1 MSLNRLIEK
10 IAETQNPTVAG
21 LDPKLEYVPGFIKEK
36 AFAEHGETLKG
47 AAKAIWLFNKGI
59 IDAIHEIVPA
69 VKPQLAF
76 YEMLGIEGVKVF
88 HETAEYAR
96 KYGMYV
102 IADGKRNDIGSTAE
116 GYASAYLG
124 KVRVGENEYEPFPV
138 DALTVNAYLG
148 SDGIT
153 PFTDACKKYD
163 KGIFVLVKTS
173 NPSSGELQDKLI
185 SGVPVYEIMGRL
197 CEEWGRESEKRYGYS
212 GVGAVIGATYPEQIK
227 EMREKLPNTFFLIP
241 GYGAQGG
248 RSGDLKAAFDSR
260 GLGGIVNSSRAVMCA
275 WQKEKC
281 DEQDY
286 AGAALREIIRMKNE
300 LIEITGEIKL
310 K

>member
-1 MSLNRLIEK
+1 MSLDRLIEK
-10 IAETQNPTVAG
+10 ISETQNPTVVG
-21 LDPKLEYVPGFIKEK
+21 LDPKLEYVPEFIKQK
-36 AFAEHGETLKG
+36 AFAKNGENLKG
-47 AAKAIWLFNKGI
+47 AAKAILKFNKGI
-59 IDAIHEIVPA
+59 IDAIHKVVPA

-76 YEMLGIEGVKVF
+76 YEMLGVEGVKAF
-88 HETAEYAR
+88 YKTCEYAKAR
-96 KYGMYV
+96 GMYI

-116 GYASAYLG
+116 GYAAAYLG
-124 KVRVGENEYEPFPV
+124 KVQIGANEFEPFSV

-153 PFTDACKKYD
+153 PFLEACKKYD

-185 SGVPVYEIMGRL
+185 DGVPIYELMGKL
-197 CEEWGRESEKRYGYS
+197 CAEWGEADMGKYGYS
-212 GVGAVIGATYPEQIK
+212 GVGAVVGATYPEQIA
-227 EMREKLPNTFFLIP
+227 EMRSKLPNTFFLIP

-248 RSGDLKAAFDSR
+248 KGDDLKAAFDSR

-286 AGAALREIIRMKNE
+286 AGAALREVLRMKNE
-300 LIEITGEIKL
+300 LINITGEIKL
-310 K
+310 